1 MGHFGVTAIKHY
13 AENAANSLVVDLDRL
28 IKAKMDYFA
37 LGDYH
42 TPTDFGQ
49 NIRYSGSIDRFGF
62 DEMQNEPQV
71 LLVEIDEDTK
81 EVTVTE
87 LKLNVRPMIELKA
100 IDAKDKTAEELNIA
114 IVDRIQKAN
123 LTDKIVRLRVKNM
136 PNHIKAAINDDKVR
150 ELTDDALY
158 FRLEFIDKSE
168 TSKGVKS
175 SGTRFESVEDGW
187 MPFIASLPEDGT
199 FDKQKLAQL
208 GMEKIREA
216 LENAAG

>member
-1 MGHFGVTAIKHY
+1 
-13 AENAANSLVVDLDRL
+13 
-28 IKAKMDYFA
+28 
-37 LGDYH
+37 
-42 TPTDFGQ
+42 
-49 NIRYSGSIDRFGF
+49 
-62 DEMQNEPQV
+62 
-71 LLVEIDEDTK
+71 
-81 EVTVTE
+81 
-87 LKLNVRPMIELKA
+87 
-100 IDAKDKTAEELNIA
+100 
-114 IVDRIQKAN
+114 
-123 LTDKIVRLRVKNM
+123 M